1 MHPHQ
6 AQPHYAPASVGVLMD
21 PAFLRDAMIDAHGDR
36 RVPAASLVT
45 LLSRWR
51 EAIHTVAVSFRRR

>member
-6 AQPHYAPASVGVLMD
+6 AQPHYAPASVGGLMD

-36 RVPAASLVT
+36 RVAPASLAT
-45 LLSRWR
+45 LLLRWR
-51 EAIHTVAVSFRRR
+51 TAMHTITVSFQRR